1 MAELNGLSG
10 RQAGPAAGGAARSL
24 VVLLHGYGSN
34 GDDLIGLVPYLA
46 PDLPHTAF
54 VAPNAP
60 DRCPGTADGRQWWP
74 LITRDAEERA
84 EGARRAAPV
93 VDAFLDAQLERF
105 GLPAGRLALVGFSQ
119 GAMTSLY
126 VGPRRAGALA
136 GIVAMSGQTPD
147 TAATLAAEVRTRPPV
162 VLIHGDADEIVPVG
176 GFYETEAV
184 LKAQGFEVATHV
196 SRGLGHSVDEA
207 GMGVA
212 RGFLRRVL
220 G

>member
-1 MAELNGLSG
+1 MAELGGLSG
-10 RQAGPAAGGAARSL
+10 REAGTAGGAARSL

-46 PDLPHTAF
+46 PGLPHTAF
-54 VAPNAP
+54 VSPNAP

-93 VDAFLDAQLERF
+93 VDAFLDAQLRRF
-105 GLPAGRLALVGFSQ
+105 GLPAGRLALLGFSQ

-126 VGPRRAGALA
+126 VGPRRVEALA
-136 GIVAMSGQTPD
+136 GVVAMSGQTPD
-147 TAATLAAEVRTRPPV
+147 TVETLAAEVRTRPPV

-176 GFYETEAV
+176 GLYETEAV

-212 RGFLRRVL
+212 RAFLRRVL
-220 G
+220 GA